1 MSEYRH
7 KDIHTAYASA
17 IFWQNPP
24 KIYQKYK
31 LTFRTKSTIWH
42 WDTRNTE
49 IRRKLRYKEYWDTRN
64 GIFRKW
70 KTETLP
76 LWKDTIYWTI
86 GYWIHIALHWFQM
99 SFQSSFYN
107 GMNRGGIVAAAL
119 GDLQVLQGL
128 PQGLL
133 QGLQGLSL
141 RSNSIEEGWEDG
153 SWGLPEENPEV
164 EWYRICTQLIS
175 FADPIISS
183 ISVLYQSYISPL
195 SVIYKS
201 YISHISP
208 SREEPGG
215 CAISTER
222 PRTGRESQ
230 EADNKGIR
238 SQIGL

>member
-133 QGLQGLSL
+133 QGLQGLPL
-141 RSNSIEEGWEDG
+141 CSNGIEERWEDG

-164 EWYRICTQLIS
+164 KWYMICTQLIS

-201 YISHISP
+201 YITFQRRTRRLCDINGEAKN
-208 SREEPGG
+208 R
-215 CAISTER
+215 TR
-222 PRTGRESQ
+222 KPRSWQQG
-230 EADNKGIR
+230 D
-238 SQIGL
+238 